1 MAGDA
6 TTQGEGKE
14 RGRKKGKHDGRGKT
28 KTIRRKTDKTREKLA
43 VVNRGAKVEDC
54 GRK

>member
-1 MAGDA
+1 M
-6 TTQGEGKE
+6 QRHKGEK
-14 RGRKKGKHDGRGKT
+14 KKGGGKKENTMGRGKT